1 MEPIYTKKFHIPSF
15 AADRFDRL
23 KPSYLLG
30 LAQEVAG
37 DHSALLEADYA
48 NTGLYWV
55 VTRLKVQITRLPASG
70 ETVTLET
77 WPMPTTRVAF
87 PRSTIAYDEQGQEV
101 FRMLSLWVLMDPA
114 SRAMVLPGKSG
125 VAIEGTV
132 RGLEPAIP
140 RSLAPQAM
148 ENQMLRRVHY
158 TQLDVNGHMN
168 NTRYLDW
175 VEDLLPAQFH
185 WEHPVKEFTVCY
197 LNEAM
202 EGEEVA
208 LNWQLDGEGCLHV
221 HAVESTGGKRVFS
234 AEVLL

>member
-1 MEPIYTKKFHIPSF
+1 M
-15 AADRFDRL
+15 
-23 KPSYLLG
+23 
-30 LAQEVAG
+30 AG
-37 DHSALLEADYA
+37 DHSALLGADYA

-55 VTRLKVQITRLPASG
+55 VTRLKVQITRLPTSG

-87 PRSTIAYDEQGQEV
+87 PRSTIAYDEDGQEI

-158 TQLDVNGHMN
+158 TQRDVNGHKN

-175 VEDLLPAQFH
+175 VEDLLPAEFH
-185 WEHPVKEFTVCY
+185 REHPVKEFTVCY
-197 LNEAM
+197 LNEAL
-202 EGEEVA
+202 EGEVVA
-208 LNWQLDGEGCLHV
+208 LNWQLDGEGNLHV
-221 HAVESTGGKRVFS
+221 NAAESTGGKRVFS

>member
-37 DHSALLEADYA
+37 DHSALLGADYA

-87 PRSTIAYDEQGQEV
+87 PRSTIAYDEKGQEV

-185 WEHPVKEFTVCY
+185 REHPVKEFTICY
-197 LNEAM
+197 LNEAL

-208 LNWQLDGEGCLHV
+208 LNWQLDGEGSLHV
-221 HAVESTGGKRVFS
+221 HAAESTGGKRVFS

>member
-37 DHSALLEADYA
+37 DHSALLGADYA

-55 VTRLKVQITRLPASG
+55 VTRLKVQITRLPTSG

-77 WPMPTTRVAF
+77 WPMPTTRVAY
-87 PRSTIAYDEQGQEV
+87 PRSTIAYDEAGQEI

-175 VEDLLPAQFH
+175 VEDLLPAEFH
-185 WEHPVKEFTVCY
+185 REHPVKEFTVCY
-197 LNEAM
+197 LNEAL

-208 LNWQLDGEGCLHV
+208 LNWQLDGEGNLHV
-221 HAVESTGGKRVFS
+221 HAAESTGGKRVFS